1 MNPAM
6 TPVPNTAPTALPT
19 PHQVNPKKLALSKWT
34 AVAPR
39 NKEKHFL
46 VTQVIAPLPPSIQIE
61 AVELEAINSG
71 RRFVL
76 PWRELTNPLVWRQ
89 GWK

>member
-1 MNPAM
+1 MSP
-6 TPVPNTAPTALPT
+6 TPNTAPTT

-46 VTQVIAPLPPSIQIE
+46 VTQVLAPIEPLIAIE

-76 PWRELTNPLVWRQ
+76 HWRELTNPLVWRQ